1 MAPVDGEERPAVPAD
16 AYGRRKRQS
25 IPKDRSRTGAV
36 MSIPHS
42 VADILDHHVTFQLEC
57 IDRMYLN
64 VYVPKL
70 QCESGVA
77 NFFRIHRGH
86 KFASSALMDPMTKA
100 FVASIDQFCKQHE
113 IPVVQFRKGQRKDDV
128 MKEHLARFDKPEGV
142 VFLGKAQEKTQVFR
156 TEKRRNPETGQTYPW
171 IVRSSAMVNH
181 FYCYCVDRE
190 FGPFFLKFCSY
201 FPYNAK
207 LCLNGHEYAKCQLR
221 KEGIGFKA
229 LDNGFVSCQEP
240 ERLQTICDQLGPEQ
254 IDALLRRWLA
264 RLPHPFTPQ
273 DREASYRYDL
283 SILQA
288 EFSLTEILDRP
299 VSGRMLFEEII
310 RENLDVGRPDMV
322 QLIFDRRVSKRTPG
336 RFRTRVLT
344 DGVIP
349 SLHIDY
355 KNSRIKQYFKQVP
368 EVREVGARTET
379 TINNTRDFFIGKRL
393 CNLPAL
399 RQIGFSANRRVLEV
413 ERLSQDCAVG
423 EEALLQ
429 LNRPVEVNGQRA
441 AALRITDL
449 RVLALW
455 HLLVWFRL
463 LPCGF
468 ANRDLREHLAVLTGQ
483 PPNHITQGKMTYDLR
498 RLRLHGMIERI
509 PKSHRY
515 RVTDFGFRAAL
526 FFTRTHARLY
536 RPGLAEVLPKLPNA
550 PPGHSSLQ
558 KQLAKLEAEI
568 ADRVREAKL
577 VA

>member
-1 MAPVDGEERPAVPAD
+1 
-16 AYGRRKRQS
+16 
-25 IPKDRSRTGAV
+25 
-36 MSIPHS
+36 MSIPQS

-64 VYVPKL
+64 VYVPML

-77 NFFRIHRGH
+77 KFFRGHRGH

-100 FVASIDQFCKQHE
+100 FVASMERFSKQE
-113 IPVVQFRKGQRKDDV
+113 QIPLVQFHKGQRKDDV
-128 MKEHLARFDKPEGV
+128 MKEHLARFEKSEGV
-142 VFLGKAQEKTQVFR
+142 VFIGKAQEKTPVFR

-181 FYCYCVDRE
+181 FYCYCVDQD

-221 KEGIGFKA
+221 KEGIGFQA
-229 LDNGFVSCQEP
+229 LDNGFVSCQDRD
-240 ERLQTICDQLGPEQ
+240 RLQTICDQLGPEQ
-254 IDALLRRWLA
+254 IDGLLRRWLA
-264 RLPHPFTPQ
+264 RLPHPFTSQ
-273 DREASYRYDL
+273 DREAGYRYDL

-288 EFSLTEILDRP
+288 EFSLTQILDRP
-299 VSGRMLFEEII
+299 LSGRMLFEEII
-310 RENLDVGRPDMV
+310 RENLDLGRPDMV
-322 QLIFDRRVSKRTPG
+322 QLIFDRRVTKRTPG

-379 TINNTRDFFIGKRL
+379 TINNTRDFSIGKRL

-399 RQIGFSANRRVLEV
+399 RQVGFSANRRVLEV
-413 ERLSQDCAVG
+413 ERLSQDCAIG
-423 EEALLQ
+423 EEAMLQ

-441 AALRITDL
+441 SALRITDL

-468 ANRDLREHLAVLTGQ
+468 ANRDLREQLAVLTGQ
-483 PPNHITQGKMTYDLR
+483 QPHHITQGKMTYDLR

-509 PKSHRY
+509 PKTHRY

-536 RPGLAEVLPKLPNA
+536 RPGFAEVLPKLPNA
-550 PPGHSSLQ
+550 PPGESQLQ
-558 KQLAKLEAEI
+558 RHLAKIEAEI
-568 ADRVREAKL
+568 DRRVQDAKL
-577 VA
+577 AA